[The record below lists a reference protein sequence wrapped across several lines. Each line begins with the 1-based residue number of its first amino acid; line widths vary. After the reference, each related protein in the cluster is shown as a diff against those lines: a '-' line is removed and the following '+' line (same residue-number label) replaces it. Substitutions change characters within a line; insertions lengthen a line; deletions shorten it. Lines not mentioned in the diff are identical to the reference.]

1 MFKKLDLSI
10 CNEYSEQFWD
20 VRSFI
25 NIDINYIILFIKK
38 NII

>member
-20 VRSFI
+20 VRLFI
-25 NIDINYIILFIKK
+25 NIVVNYTFFL
-38 NII
+38 